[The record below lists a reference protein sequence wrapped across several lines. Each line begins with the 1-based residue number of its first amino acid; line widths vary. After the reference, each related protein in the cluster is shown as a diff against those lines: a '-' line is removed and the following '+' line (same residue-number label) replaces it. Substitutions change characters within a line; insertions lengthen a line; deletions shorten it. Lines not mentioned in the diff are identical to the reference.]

1 LAIEGP
7 LSFVGVAFGMLP
19 IVHQLIGSVLV
30 VSGVILTPTPIPFGL
45 ILLTVGLTLL
55 APYMPPIQRL
65 IRHMRVKWPHIDLH
79 LRRHRHRFPEV
90 IRTTIDKTHPPAAP
104 AE

>member
-1 LAIEGP
+1 MHRSHP
-7 LSFVGVAFGMLP
+7 WRLSQDNAS
-19 IVHQLIGSVLV
+19 GSEHK
-30 VSGVILTPTPIPFGL
+30 
-45 ILLTVGLTLL
+45 LTLL